1 MNLVRF
7 GQTTVNMDRVT
18 CIRDLSTRDGSGQVT
33 QGLMRLEFSGG
44 EPVEVA
50 QHSAQLRTWLLN
62 QATDLTPLVP

>member
-33 QGLMRLEFSGG
+33 QGLIRLEFSGG
-44 EPVEVA
+44 
-50 QHSAQLRTWLLN
+50 
-62 QATDLTPLVP
+62 